1 VLAWH
6 DLHHPYLFVT
16 FPTFSKFVPA
26 LHQRDETLL
35 ENMKSTLSL
44 IQESSIQRTLESAIK
59 DKAALCAIEQELM
72 AKMQECL
79 SELQAELKESNERG
93 ASMRE
98 VRGKLPNPSDAA
110 AVRSYGWQDVEALN
124 GVLQETAASAVK
136 REAAVEAIKEDF
148 ANAMDRRR

>member
-1 VLAWH
+1 MLSFFRAT
-6 DLHHPYLFVT
+6 Y
-16 FPTFSKFVPA
+16 
-26 LHQRDETLL
+26 QRDETLL

-44 IQESSIQRTLESAIK
+44 IQESSIQRTLESAIE

-79 SELQAELKESNERG
+79 TELQAELKESNER
-93 ASMRE
+93 AHSMADARS
-98 VRGKLPNPSDAA
+98 KLPDPTDPA
-110 AVRSYGWQDVEALN
+110 AVRAYGWQDVEALN
-124 GVLQETAASAVK
+124 KVLQETAASAVK

>member
-1 VLAWH
+1 
-6 DLHHPYLFVT
+6 
-16 FPTFSKFVPA
+16 
-26 LHQRDETLL
+26 
-35 ENMKSTLSL
+35 MKSTLSL